1 MLAIAG
7 VILVVI
13 LGLNFLALC
22 FRPLVLLGLLVAVA
36 TVFWLIAQ
44 APVALP
50 PGAELVR

>member
-7 VILVVI
+7 VILLAI
-13 LGLNFLALC
+13 LGLNLLAIC
-22 FRPLVLLGLLVAVA
+22 FRPFVILGLLVAVA

-50 PGAELVR
+50 PGAELLR

>member
-7 VILVVI
+7 GIFLAI
-13 LGLNFLALC
+13 LGLNLLAIC

-44 APVALP
+44 TP
-50 PGAELVR
+50 